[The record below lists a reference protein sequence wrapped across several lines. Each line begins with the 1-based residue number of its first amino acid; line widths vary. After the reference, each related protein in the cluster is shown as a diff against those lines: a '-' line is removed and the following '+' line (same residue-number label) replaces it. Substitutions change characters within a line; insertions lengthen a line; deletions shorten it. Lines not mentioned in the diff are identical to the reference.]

1 MSEIV
6 PIFVTRVNLAKG
18 SDSVL
23 ISMEAPAGGMTSLPI
38 ENREVAR
45 VVLSDQTFRQVC
57 ELFVRTL
64 QAMDAAQ
71 AKSSPVRHPEG
82 RAFSSPDP
90 DAVAV
95 RDDPKSEPEAT
106 QPVQVA
112 TKH

>member
-1 MSEIV
+1 MTDIV

-23 ISMEAPAGGMTSLPI
+23 LSMEAPAGGMTSLPI

-64 QAMDAAQ
+64 HAMDAAQ
-71 AKSSPVRHPEG
+71 ARPAPAPHTEG
-82 RAFSSPDP
+82 RVFGAPDP
-90 DAVAV
+90 QAVSV
-95 RDDPKSEPEAT
+95 DDDPKSGPEPGPREHAT
-106 QPVQVA
+106 

>member
-1 MSEIV
+1 MSDIV

-23 ISMEAPAGGMTSLPI
+23 ISMEAPAGGITSLPI

-71 AKSSPVRHPEG
+71 AKTPPAQHPEG
-82 RAFSSPDP
+82 RAFGAPDP
-90 DAVAV
+90 DQVAV
-95 RDDPKSEPEAT
+95 EDDPKSEPDAA
-106 QPVQVA
+106 QPLQAA